1 MLKKITVIALIV
13 MLVMLLTTAVLAP
26 FAVSQ
31 VAEQV
36 TTVVDTYSTQ
46 KERLTIPAEGVKTV
60 SFDHGQ
66 WVQSMELL
74 PSPDGE
80 IHVYSDEY
88 AVRDSQF
95 SYSIDKEHGHLEI
108 GRYPLG
114 GWNGL
119 SALTPDNLMVSLSG
133 LFNQNDPSVQLYL
146 PKGIAY
152 DLDSWMVGVNHWKE
166 DEVETYY
173 AEQSGDYNQKE
184 EASIV
189 SPDAQPVE
197 PDKDAANTPDP
208 ESDIRKKAVEKATL
222 NNGALLE
229 AARSYADNGDDT
241 AFWDAVSPMLEEL
254 ADLYAEQVM
263 LSGSEN
269 WLEIDLSETFRE
281 YMSLQLEESLL
292 EVEQERLEKA
302 YRNNLITK
310 AEYYES
316 DLELDYEQETIEN
329 TLDGMDA
336 AEDLLER
343 IERSNGV
350 TTLFVE
356 GFDSDRIMM

>member
-1 MLKKITVIALIV
+1 
-13 MLVMLLTTAVLAP
+13 
-26 FAVSQ
+26 
-31 VAEQV
+31 
-36 TTVVDTYSTQ
+36 
-46 KERLTIPAEGVKTV
+46 
-60 SFDHGQ
+60 
-66 WVQSMELL
+66 
-74 PSPDGE
+74 
-80 IHVYSDEY
+80 
-88 AVRDSQF
+88 
-95 SYSIDKEHGHLEI
+95 
-108 GRYPLG
+108 
-114 GWNGL
+114 
-119 SALTPDNLMVSLSG
+119 
-133 LFNQNDPSVQLYL
+133 
-146 PKGIAY
+146 
-152 DLDSWMVGVNHWKE
+152 
-166 DEVETYY
+166 
-173 AEQSGDYNQKE
+173 
-184 EASIV
+184 
-189 SPDAQPVE
+189 
-197 PDKDAANTPDP
+197 
-208 ESDIRKKAVEKATL
+208 VEKATL

-281 YMSLQLEESLL
+281 YMSLQLEESML